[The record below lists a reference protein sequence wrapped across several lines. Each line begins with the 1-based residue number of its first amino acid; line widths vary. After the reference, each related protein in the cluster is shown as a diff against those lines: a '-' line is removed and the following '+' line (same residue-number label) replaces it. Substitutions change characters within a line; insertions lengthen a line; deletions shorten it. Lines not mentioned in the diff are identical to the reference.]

1 MAAQHKYR
9 VNKKVIRGWHQ
20 QKEALC
26 MTKKSRKA
34 FWVHTPHWPALE
46 DQLEEFVLEQ
56 RTVCRGLN
64 TVQLRMKAI
73 ELAKSH
79 NIDNFKGNPSWCYRS
94 IKCNNLAIRQ
104 RTTIAQLPA
113 DHVEKLQPFC
123 TFVQRQIDE
132 HKIRNS

>member
-1 MAAQHKYR
+1 MASAE
-9 VNKKVIRGWHQ
+9 RGTLYDQ
-20 QKEALC
+20 GIQKGIPGA
-26 MTKKSRKA
+26 
-34 FWVHTPHWPALE
+34 HTTLPALE
-46 DQLEEFVLEQ
+46 DELEEFVLEQ
-56 RTVCRGLN
+56 RAVCRGMN

-94 IKCNNLAIRQ
+94 MKCNNLAIRQ

-113 DHVEKLQPFC
+113 DHVERLQPFR